1 MCAIDPESAI
11 QISKF
16 AIRTKSQAGKHVGTC
31 PPERAKGVA
40 STRIPFFVHGFAAL
54 QHRLVRLLSGLELST
69 FLRKLQ
75 QRLSH
80 LIVTRLRPRR
90 LA

>member
-16 AIRTKSQAGKHVGTC
+16 AIRTKSEAGKHVGTC

-40 STRIPFFVHGFAAL
+40 STRIPFFVHGIAAL
-54 QHRLVRLLSGLELST
+54 
-69 FLRKLQ
+69 
-75 QRLSH
+75 
-80 LIVTRLRPRR
+80 
-90 LA
+90 